1 MYGWGR
7 GFGTLDY
14 YGLLAQANLEDCSPM
29 DSACVSNNVAKQ
41 AAVED
46 LWVNQY
52 MKTGAPD
59 DVKLSFT
66 PQSEAEVSEFY
77 NPSDPFNGG
86 NVVDTRGILS
96 VASGGKTAAYVPP
109 VAGIPPLATIPKPQ
123 SGNHTVINSSGPAVA
138 DSGSVWAPFT
148 DSAPGG
154 SMFSSVPWWGWLGA
168 AGLGL
173 FALKGGR

>member
-14 YGLLAQANLEDCSPM
+14 YGLLAQANLADCSPN

-59 DVKLSFT
+59 DVKLNFT
-66 PQSEAEVSEFY
+66 DQTAAQVQEFY
-77 NPSDPFNGG
+77 NPSSPFTGG

-96 VASGGKTAAYVPP
+96 VASGGNTAAYVPP
-109 VAGIPPLATIPKPQ
+109 AAGLPPLATIPKPQ
-123 SGNHTVINSSGPAVA
+123 SGNHTVINAPAV
-138 DSGSVWAPFT
+138 DSGSAWAPFT
-148 DSAPGG
+148 ATAPGG
-154 SMFSSVPWWGWLGA
+154 SIFSGVPWWGWLGA